1 MSKVVPF
8 QIRLVEE
15 INREIKANAAYT
27 GVTKHEWIE
36 KAISEK
42 LNRDNGTV

>member
-15 INREIKANAAYT
+15 INREIKASAAYT
-27 GVTKHEWIE
+27 GLTKHEWIE
-36 KAISEK
+36 KAIAEK
-42 LNRDNGTV
+42 LEREGMVV

>member
-15 INREIKANAAYT
+15 INREIKASAAYT
-27 GVTKHEWIE
+27 GLTKHEWIE
-36 KAISEK
+36 RAIAEK
-42 LNRDNGTV
+42 LEREGMVV

>member
-8 QIRLVEE
+8 QIRLVDE

-27 GVTKHEWIE
+27 GLTKHEWIE

-42 LNRDNGTV
+42 LVREGVTV